1 MNTRNASPSRV
12 ETIIAATFFLMNAYQ
27 RTRCPRLARCIAAH
41 LDCLTRH
48 PDADPTIRA
57 VCDGMSDDWRAAAET
72 AQPCQSLH

>member
-1 MNTRNASPSRV
+1 MSSRNAPSRV

-41 LDCLTRH
+41 LECLTRH

-57 VCDGMSDDWRAAAET
+57 VCDGMSEEWRAAAET
-72 AQPCQSLH
+72 AQPSQNLH

>member
-1 MNTRNASPSRV
+1 MSTRNASPSRV
-12 ETIIAATFFLMNAYQ
+12 ETIIAATFFLMNAYR

-57 VCDGMSDDWRAAAET
+57 VCDGMSDDWRAAAEP
-72 AQPCQSLH
+72 ALPCQSLH

>member
-1 MNTRNASPSRV
+1 MSTRNASPSRV

-57 VCDGMSDDWRAAAET
+57 VCDGMSDDWRVAAET